1 VKILLL
7 ILTLILVISSC
18 SEPKEPKELVSPY
31 VEPENGCY
39 SETSRA
45 INISQNKPS
54 KPDFTYDRFCIK
66 DKIADD
72 KNQLFLSCEKSYI
85 DFMSNSAPTFIIFTA
100 DDMKMETFNFII
112 TEEEKEILLTKP
124 EELRLS
130 CPNEAC
136 TSYEIWPTSRATL
149 DRATLTF
156 RQVRNKLKYNEITG
170 RWYESLDTETLF
182 SSCAMH
188 DKRDFIEHIDN
199 TNQAVVKG
207 EIEELEKQFRLRIH
221 REIIEKE
228 KLEWVN
234 KSKELLL

>member
-1 VKILLL
+1 MKILLS
-7 ILTLILVISSC
+7 ILTLILFISSC
-18 SEPKEPKELVSPY
+18 SEPKELVSPY
-31 VEPENGCY
+31 MEPENGCY

-45 INISQNKPS
+45 INVSQNKPG
-54 KPDFTYDRFCIK
+54 KPDLTYDRFCIK

-72 KNQLFLSCEKSYI
+72 KNQLFLTCGKSYI
-85 DFMSNSAPTFIIFTA
+85 DFMSNSAPTFIIFTVDA
-100 DDMKMETFNFII
+100 MTMETFNFII
-112 TEEEKEILLTKP
+112 TKEEKEILLTKP

-156 RQVRNKLKYNEITG
+156 RQEKNVQKYNEFTESF
-170 RWYESLDTETLF
+170 YESLDTETLF

-207 EIEELEKQFRLRIH
+207 EIEELEKQLRLRIY